1 MASAAISALRA
12 DRDELLDLA
21 GHLTDADWK
30 SESGCPGWSV
40 QDVVTHLGTLYWLV
54 VDPTVLPD
62 TGGAPTEEAQERA
75 VESRR
80 AWSSESV
87 VEDYAA
93 VSAQALDLMAE
104 LETQDF
110 ELPLG
115 DLGTYHAS
123 KLVNA
128 FAFDHYT
135 HIRADLFRPRGP
147 LEGPAPASDALR
159 LAPALDWIEVAAPQ
173 QNAALLA
180 EIPGAIEIEV
190 FGAVTRAD
198 QDRYR
203 RRRGS
208 RAMRCPRPR
217 AVGHPAGEPGG
228 RCAGDRSG
236 RCGRGNESPA
246 RVLTA
251 ADPTRSEYHR
261 LAPGLPAPWSS

>member
-1 MASAAISALRA
+1 MVSAAISALRA

-21 GHLTDADWK
+21 DRLTDADWK

-75 VESRR
+75 VEARR
-80 AWSSESV
+80 SWSSESV

-93 VSAQALDLMAE
+93 VSAQALDVMAE

-135 HIRADLFRPRGP
+135 HIRADLFQPRGP
-147 LEGPAPASDALR
+147 LTGPPPASDALR

-180 EIPGAIEIEV
+180 EVPGAIEITV
-190 FGAVTRAD
+190 AGAVARTIAIGTGDVVVRVHCDAPDLVLWATQRANMAEVAQVTGPAD
-198 QDRYR
+198 AVAAT
-203 RRRGS
+203 S
-208 RAMRCPRPR
+208 RLH
-217 AVGHPAGEPGG
+217 VF
-228 RCAGDRSG
+228 
-236 RCGRGNESPA
+236 
-246 RVLTA
+246 
-251 ADPTRSEYHR
+251 
-261 LAPGLPAPWSS
+261 